1 MSETTIDQAPSF
13 SAVGDTTTPLDL
25 SPDDAVFSKSP
36 TSNTDGCEA
45 TTTCLQRPGSAFTS
59 NPSNQGR
66 VRTGCLVC
74 RARKIKCDEQRPR
87 CQKCTKSKRSC
98 VYKRGPP
105 PPVPLHSGSDGAE
118 FHQPPQIHSSPP
130 PLANL
135 SPAAQHTDLLSNEQL
150 LSTESAS
157 AGPFLPAQTPE
168 EAATAA
174 DPASVVLPAPTNNP
188 HHQTV
193 SHRQD
198 TDLNNADSPY
208 ARFYNTSLDIYLV
221 TTLDWL
227 GASVQPP
234 RSFSYFI
241 DEVDCPFISPFDR
254 LNWTRLKIHIT
265 QLAVQDL
272 TVATAILVTQNLYRV
287 LINGLPISN
296 ATSEYQA
303 AVANFQT
310 MVGDDETNF
319 DIILAVAFLL
329 CLCEVI
335 LPNEDGPAFCG
346 FNQAFETRLRAW
358 LRSLQISP
366 ISLRICT
373 WLQFLHVATKR
384 VGSCGIMS
392 ETMFSLLSNNIIL
405 VPSLSILDR
414 YADSADAMY
423 DIISAPVFA
432 FYLELQRISNQIQ
445 GLSHY
450 RRSRI
455 APSDQAEV
463 ADIAVRLKNDMTT
476 LWDARPGPLRFQPSQ
491 LREDLRSTIAEPL
504 ITVAGLCTAA
514 YAIETVAL
522 RRILGDPPFP
532 SPESGPALRQIR
544 EVIEGD
550 WNVRNKNGALNPGY
564 VRPLFLFAIENTQ
577 PEETGWAVARLR
589 ETTSSPL
596 SRSDFV
602 ASLAEALSEA
612 QRTEQRRVTTK
623 YFCCRFFN
631 VPPALI

>member
-1 MSETTIDQAPSF
+1 MNSARIVGNARNQKDQ
-13 SAVGDTTTPLDL
+13 
-25 SPDDAVFSKSP
+25 
-36 TSNTDGCEA
+36 
-45 TTTCLQRPGSAFTS
+45 
-59 NPSNQGR
+59 
-66 VRTGCLVC
+66 
-74 RARKIKCDEQRPR
+74 
-87 CQKCTKSKRSC
+87 
-98 VYKRGPP
+98 
-105 PPVPLHSGSDGAE
+105 GAE
-118 FHQPPQIHSSPP
+118 RQQPPIQSPP
-130 PLANL
+130 PLATL
-135 SPAAQHTDLLSNEQL
+135 SPAALQTELLSNEQL
-150 LSTESAS
+150 LSTESTSAS
-157 AGPFLPAQTPE
+157 FLPAQTSGQT
-168 EAATAA
+168 ATAN
-174 DPASVVLPAPTNNP
+174 PASVEVPTPANNP
-188 HHQTV
+188 HQIV
-193 SHRQD
+193 SHRQN
-198 TDLNNADSPY
+198 TDLNNADSPF

-254 LNWTRLKIHIT
+254 LNWTRIKIHIT

-272 TVATAILVTQNLYRV
+272 TVATAILVTQGLYRV

-296 ATSEYQA
+296 ATSGYQA
-303 AVANFQT
+303 AVASFQT
-310 MVGDDETNF
+310 MVGNNETNF
-319 DIILAVAFLL
+319 DTILAVAFLL
-329 CLCEVI
+329 CLCEII

-373 WLQFLHVATKR
+373 WLQLLHVATKR

-455 APSDQAEV
+455 VPSDQVEV

-476 LWDARPGPLRFQPSQ
+476 LWDARPGPLRFHPSQ

-504 ITVAGLCTAA
+504 ITVAGLCTAT
-514 YAIETVAL
+514 YAVEVVAL

-532 SPESGPALRQIR
+532 SPESSPALRQIR
-544 EVIEGD
+544 DVIEGD
-550 WNVRNKNGALNPGY
+550 WNVRNKDGALNPGY

-577 PEETGWAVARLR
+577 PEETRWAVARLR
-589 ETTSSPL
+589 EIKSSL